1 MSATNP
7 ARIPPRLFNAGEY
20 SLGSKVIAA
29 AFYQDPLFR
38 YWCRRPEP
46 AFRKQ
51 QFAMAAT
58 LNSLQQPKSG
68 YSLGVFDAEQLLG
81 LAYLKDSQALS
92 SMKGVLPMLRAI
104 VSSCGFATAARFIR
118 VGAELPRNW
127 PQQRFLYLSTLA
139 VVPDYQGRG
148 YGRALLAAVD
158 ECARKHGYNTL
169 CLDTQNPDNVDYY
182 RRCGYKLH
190 ARFSIGRLQS
200 WCMVKAL

>member
-1 MSATNP
+1 MQLRRFTV
-7 ARIPPRLFNAGEY
+7 GEH

-46 AFRKQ
+46 AYRQQ
-51 QFAMAAT
+51 QFAMADI
-58 LNSLQQPKSG
+58 LNSLQQPGSG
-68 YSLGVFDAEQLLG
+68 HSLGVFDDAQLLG
-81 LAYLKDSQALS
+81 LEYLKDSQALA
-92 SMKGVLPMLRAI
+92 SMKGVLPMLRGI
-104 VSSCGFATAARFIR
+104 VTSCGFATAARFIR
-118 VGAELPRNW
+118 IGAELPRSW

-190 ARFSIGRLQS
+190 AQFSIGNLQS